1 MEILKGQQLLKKSG
15 LVVDAD
21 QALAGKKIICFYFS
35 AQWCP
40 PCKAFTPVLAE
51 FYMVSIISIIFINYS
66 ILSQLIDLT
75 FLGFGKRRRTYRNNI
90 CEWR

>member
-15 LVVDAD
+15 AVVDAD

-40 PCKAFTPVLAE
+40 PCKTFTPVLAE
-51 FYMVSIISIIFINYS
+51 FYMVSYISNYNFHHRHDIN
-66 ILSQLIDLT
+66 LA
-75 FLGFGKRRRTYRNNI
+75 N
-90 CEWR
+90 

>member
-15 LVVDAD
+15 AVVDAD

-51 FYMVSIISIIFINYS
+51 FYMVSEVSSYNFYHLHDINLANWLNS
-66 ILSQLIDLT
+66 
-75 FLGFGKRRRTYRNNI
+75 LGFDKRG
-90 CEWR
+90 

>member
-40 PCKAFTPVLAE
+40 PCKTFTPVLAE
-51 FYMVSIISIIFINYS
+51 FYMVS
-66 ILSQLIDLT
+66 
-75 FLGFGKRRRTYRNNI
+75 
-90 CEWR
+90 

>member
-51 FYMVSIISIIFINYS
+51 FYMVSGISNKNKNARDGIMPENYVHD
-66 ILSQLIDLT
+66 IHLA
-75 FLGFGKRRRTYRNNI
+75 N
-90 CEWR
+90 

>member
-51 FYMVSIISIIFINYS
+51 FYMVSTISTIFIIYS
-66 ILSQLIDLT
+66 ILSSA
-75 FLGFGKRRRTYRNNI
+75 K
-90 CEWR
+90 

>member
-15 LVVDAD
+15 AVVDAD

-51 FYMVSIISIIFINYS
+51 FYMVSTISNDFLYLFS
-66 ILSQLIDLT
+66 TVYCLS
-75 FLGFGKRRRTYRNNI
+75 
-90 CEWR
+90 

>member
-1 MEILKGQQLLKKSG
+1 MEILKGHQLLKKSG

-35 AQWCP
+35 AQWWP

-51 FYMVSIISIIFINYS
+51 FYMVSTISTIFIIYS
-66 ILSQLIDLT
+66 ILSSA
-75 FLGFGKRRRTYRNNI
+75 K
-90 CEWR
+90 